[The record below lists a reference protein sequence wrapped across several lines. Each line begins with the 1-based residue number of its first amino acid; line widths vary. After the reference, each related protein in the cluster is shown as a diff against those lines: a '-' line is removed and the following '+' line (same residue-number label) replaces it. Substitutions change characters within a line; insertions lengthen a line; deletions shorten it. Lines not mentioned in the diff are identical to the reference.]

1 VNTCELCST
10 REGIKSAIVRG
21 KYHRSICGECYE
33 DLLADNMV
41 SSGHADYER
50 GRDAEEH
57 ESDIMQPL
65 GPGGIPSAEFIKLY
79 PDTAK
84 KVFTPEEIHRA
95 IRS

>member
-1 VNTCELCST
+1 MDSCQVCNVNQAT
-10 REGIKSAIVRG
+10 KSAII
-21 KYHRSICGECYE
+21 KATYYSAICEFCYE
-33 DLLADNMV
+33 HLLIGNTV

-57 ESDIMQPL
+57 EADIMQPL

-84 KVFTPEEIHRA
+84 KVFSTEEINRA

>member
-1 VNTCELCST
+1 MTCSHD
-10 REGIKSAIVRG
+10 GSKSAIINGVYY
-21 KYHRSICGECYE
+21 KAICEACYS
-33 DLLADNMV
+33 DLTTGQSV
-41 SSGHADYER
+41 SSGHADYDR

-57 ESDIMQPL
+57 EADIMQPL

-84 KVFTPEEIHRA
+84 KVFTPEEIARA

>member
-1 VNTCELCST
+1 MICSSCQKL
-10 REGIKSAIVRG
+10 EAIKSVVSGG
-21 KYHRSICGECYE
+21 KYVKDICAVCWEG
-33 DLLADNMV
+33 LLTGQQV

-57 ESDIMQPL
+57 ERDILQPL
-65 GPGGIPSAEFIKLY
+65 GPGGIPSAEFIKQY

-84 KVFTPEEIHRA
+84 KVFSSEEINRA